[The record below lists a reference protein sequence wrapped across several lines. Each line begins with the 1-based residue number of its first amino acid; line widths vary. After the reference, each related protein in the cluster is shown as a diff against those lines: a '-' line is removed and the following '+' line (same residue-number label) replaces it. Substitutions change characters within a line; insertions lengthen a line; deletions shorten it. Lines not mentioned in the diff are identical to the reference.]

1 MIKVGVIII
10 IVLLVVIL
18 INQNR
23 VEKQRRYQIELDGD
37 EEDLNRLSR
46 GAEDDPRKEPRPGW
60 ALALLGLIAAGA
72 VMFVFL
78 Q

>member
-10 IVLLVVIL
+10 IVLLVIIL
-18 INQNR
+18 INQKR
-23 VEKQRRYQIELDGD
+23 AEKQRLYQIELDGD
-37 EEDLNRLSR
+37 EENLNRL
-46 GAEDDPRKEPRPGW
+46 AEAQKIRAKEPRPGW

>member
-1 MIKVGVIII
+1 MIKVGIVIII
-10 IVLLVVIL
+10 ALLVVIL

-23 VEKQRRYQIELDGD
+23 AGKQRLHQIELEGD
-37 EEDLNRLSR
+37 EEDLNRL
-46 GAEDDPRKEPRPGW
+46 AEAQKKRAKSQAGW

>member
-10 IVLLVVIL
+10 IVLLVAIL

-23 VEKQRRYQIELDGD
+23 AEKQRRYQIELDGD

-46 GAEDDPRKEPRPGW
+46 GAEDPRKEPRPGW